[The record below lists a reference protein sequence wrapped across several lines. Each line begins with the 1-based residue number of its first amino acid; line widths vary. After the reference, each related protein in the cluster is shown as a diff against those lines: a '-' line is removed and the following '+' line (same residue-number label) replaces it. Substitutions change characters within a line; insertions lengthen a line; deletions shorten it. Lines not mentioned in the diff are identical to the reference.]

1 VRTWFLVAALLA
13 GCDDEM
19 GMSPD
24 LSVPADLTTAHQ
36 GVLLTV
42 ADRAIPL
49 QAWYSIFIEPLEA
62 TNPGAA
68 DLVVTFIDPAFDC
81 AGKVTTGLD
90 AISFQFL
97 ARVNGVT
104 SNFVLGRAGPDLGQ
118 LMGGGVGGAELD
130 NVDDRFQS
138 WDVDGGTITVAPG
151 GLVSGAVH
159 WTNANVTVDGM
170 FEAPHCAQLDF
181 AAAP

>member
-1 VRTWFLVAALLA
+1 VRGWFLVAVLLT

-19 GMSPD
+19 GLSPD
-24 LSVPADLTTAHQ
+24 LSVPADLTASTQ

-42 ADRAIPL
+42 GDRAIPL
-49 QAWYSIFIEPLEA
+49 KAWYSIFIEPLEA

-68 DLVVTFIDPAFDC
+68 DLVVTFIDPTFDC
-81 AGKVTTGLD
+81 MERVTTGLD

-104 SNFVLGRAGPDLGQ
+104 SNFVLGRAGPDLGA
-118 LMGGGVGGAELD
+118 LMGGGMGGAELD
-130 NVDDRFQS
+130 RVDDRFQS
-138 WDVDGGTITVAPG
+138 WDVDGGAITVAPG
-151 GLVSGAVH
+151 GMVSGAVH
-159 WTNANVTVDGM
+159 WTNANVTVDGT
-170 FEAPHCAQLDF
+170 FDAPHCAQLDF

>member
-13 GCDDEM
+13 GCGDDAE
-19 GMSPD
+19 MSPD
-24 LSVPADLTTAHQ
+24 LSVPADLTATHE
-36 GVLLTV
+36 GVVVTV
-42 ADRAIPL
+42 GDKTIAL
-49 QAWYSIFIEPLEA
+49 KAWYSIFIEPLEA

-81 AGKVTTGLD
+81 TGKVTTGLD

-118 LMGGGVGGAELD
+118 LMGGGMGGAELD
-130 NVDDRFQS
+130 MVDDRFQS
-138 WDVDGGTITVAPG
+138 WDVDGGAITFAPG
-151 GLVSGAVH
+151 GMVSGAVH
-159 WTNANVTVDGM
+159 WTNANVTVDGT
-170 FEAPHCAQLDF
+170 FVAPHCADLDF

>member
-1 VRTWFLVAALLA
+1 MRAWFLVAALLA
-13 GCDDEM
+13 GCDDDAM
-19 GMSPD
+19 M
-24 LSVPADLTTAHQ
+24 PADLAVPSDLTAPHQ
-36 GVLLTV
+36 GVQLT
-42 ADRAIPL
+42 AGGKTLQL

-62 TNPGAA
+62 TSPGAA

-118 LMGGGVGGAELD
+118 LMGGGMGGAELD
-130 NVDDRFQS
+130 MVDDRFQS
-138 WDVDGGTITVAPG
+138 WDVDGGTITVSPG
-151 GLVSGAVH
+151 GMVSGAVH